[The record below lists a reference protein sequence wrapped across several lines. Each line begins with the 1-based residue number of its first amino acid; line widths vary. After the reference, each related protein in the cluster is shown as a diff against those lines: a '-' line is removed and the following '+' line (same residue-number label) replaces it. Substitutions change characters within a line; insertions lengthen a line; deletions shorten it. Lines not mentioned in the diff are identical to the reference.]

1 MFPNNQFM
9 QIMNLMRS
17 GQNPNI
23 LINQMA
29 QQNPQVKMMLEQF
42 KNSGMTPQ
50 QFVYQ
55 YARQNNI
62 DISQIENM
70 MRGKF

>member
-29 QQNPQVKMMLEQF
+29 SQDPRVRMVLEQF
-42 KNSGMTPQ
+42 KNSGMNPQ

-55 YARQNNI
+55 YARQNGI
-62 DISQIENM
+62 DISQIDNM
-70 MRGKF
+70 MRGKY

>member
-1 MFPNNQFM
+1 MLPNNQFL

-29 QQNPQVKMMLEQF
+29 QQNPQIKMMLEQL
-42 KNSGMTPQ
+42 KNSGMSPQ

-55 YARQNNI
+55 YARQNGI

>member
-9 QIMNLMRS
+9 QIINLMRS

-29 QQNPQVKMMLEQF
+29 NQDPRVRMVLEQF
-42 KNSGMTPQ
+42 KNSGMSPQ

-55 YARQNNI
+55 YARQNGI
-62 DISQIENM
+62 DISQIDNM

>member
-1 MFPNNQFM
+1 MFPNNQFL

-17 GQNPNI
+17 GQNPNV

-29 QQNPQVKMMLEQF
+29 NQDPRVRMVLEQF
-42 KNSGMTPQ
+42 KNSGMSPQ

-55 YARQNNI
+55 YARQNGI
-62 DISQIENM
+62 DISQIDNM
-70 MRGKF
+70 MRSKF